1 MTTKFVGTSFRIVT
15 VIVCVSV
22 WPLAVAVTSTT
33 RVAVPFS
40 KSGASAN
47 VKTPVVAL
55 IKKSTSL
62 APPVIE

>member
-1 MTTKFVGTSFRIVT
+1 MT